1 MSGQRNNSL
10 TKDSRVA
17 ATAMGN
23 RNMAEKSEKTALVAG
38 DDGYAQIKLYGDAPA
53 RPDVHSFVMKS
64 AIAVGRRGL
73 GNIDGSESIDA
84 WKTEEGSDF
93 SVSDKIETEGTQV
106 DSFHFSEM
114 NRVLIHQALYRAGYG
129 GRKISLLA
137 GLPVANYFDQ
147 GRRNDDAIKR
157 KSDNLM
163 RTATLTSSADPT
175 AEVVD
180 VRIGCQ
186 AVAAYVDWM
195 LDDELN
201 EVHDIE
207 SRIAI
212 VDIGGRTTDIATV
225 IGGNQIDHDR
235 SGTANLGV
243 LDVYR
248 AVERQIQ
255 SRFKLGD
262 KFPLTYLDAAV
273 RERKGKLFG
282 KVEDFSDIVET
293 ALTEQAAKIKL
304 ECERKLQQAAT
315 LDAVVFVGGGSA
327 LFADL
332 PSLFRNGML
341 TPDPE
346 KSNARGM
353 YKFFRWKD
361 RLAQAAE

>member
-1 MSGQRNNSL
+1 MTEG
-10 TKDSRVA
+10 KKKA
-17 ATAMGN
+17 
-23 RNMAEKSEKTALVAG
+23 ALVAV
-38 DDGYAQIKLYGDAPA
+38 DDGYAQIKLYGDAPTGKGTET
-53 RPDVHSFVMKS
+53 FVMKS

-114 NRVLIHQALYRAGYG
+114 NRVLIHQALYRGGYG
-129 GRKISLLA
+129 GHKVRLLA
-137 GLPVANYFDQ
+137 GLPVANYFNH
-147 GRRNDDAIKR
+147 GRRNDEAIAR
-157 KSDNLM
+157 KSENLM
-163 RTATLTSSADPT
+163 RTATLTSSGAPT
-175 AEVVD
+175 AEIVD

-186 AVAAYVDWM
+186 AVAAYIDWM
-195 LDDELN
+195 LDDDLKERQ
-201 EVHDIE
+201 DIE

-255 SRFKLGD
+255 SKFKLGD

-282 KVEDFSDIVET
+282 KVEDFSEIVET
-293 ALTEQAAKIKL
+293 ALSEQGAKIKL

-327 LFADL
+327 LFSDL
-332 PSLFRNGML
+332 PSLFRNGVL

-353 YKFFRWKD
+353 YKFFCWKD
-361 RLAQAAE
+361 QLAQAAE

>member
-1 MSGQRNNSL
+1 MSDQH
-10 TKDSRVA
+10 A
-17 ATAMGN
+17 H
-23 RNMAEKSEKTALVAG
+23 LVAV
-38 DDGYAQIKLYGDAPA
+38 DDGYAQIKLYGDAPSG
-53 RPDVHSFVMKS
+53 RGIETFVMKS

-84 WKTEEGSDF
+84 WRTEEGSDF
-93 SVSDKIETEGTQV
+93 SVSDKIETEGTQL

-129 GRKISLLA
+129 GKKVSLLA
-137 GLPVANYFDQ
+137 GLPVANYFDH
-147 GRRNDDAIKR
+147 GSRNDEAIKR

-163 RTATLTSSADPT
+163 RKATLTSSSDPS

-186 AVAAYVDWM
+186 AVAAYIDWM
-195 LDDELN
+195 LDENLN
-201 EVHDIE
+201 EVKDID
-207 SRIAI
+207 SRIAV

-225 IGGNQIDHDR
+225 IGGSQIDHDR

-248 AVERQIQ
+248 AVERSIQ
-255 SRFKLGD
+255 SKFKISD
-262 KFPLTYLDAAV
+262 KFPLTYLDAVV
-273 RERKGKLFG
+273 RTRKAKVFG
-282 KVEDFSDIVET
+282 HVEDMSEIVAT
-293 ALTEQAAKIKL
+293 ALSEQGSKIKM

-327 LFADL
+327 LFSDL
-332 PSLFRNGML
+332 PKLFRNGVL